1 MTRWF
6 GFILAII
13 VGVAAGLFYGWRIS
27 PVEYV
32 DTMPNTLRVD
42 YKSDY
47 VLMVA
52 EAYSAD
58 KDLAQAVHR
67 LSFLGT
73 AQPSEIVREAILF
86 AETQG
91 YTDADIARM
100 RSLSRD
106 LESFAPPLQGQSP

>member
-13 VGVAAGLFYGWRIS
+13 VGAAAGLFYVWKIS

-32 DTMPNTLRVD
+32 DTTPNTLRVD

-52 EAYSAD
+52 EAYNAD
-58 KDLAQAVHR
+58 KDLAQAVRR

-73 AQPSEIVREAILF
+73 AQPREIVREAILF
-86 AETQG
+86 AESKG
-91 YTDADIARM
+91 YTDADVSRM
-100 RSLSRD
+100 RSLGRD
-106 LESFAPPLQGQSP
+106 LESFTPALPGQSP